1 MSDTPPDLPGLAGL
15 LRILAGIKRVE
26 RTGWVDRGVPLEKV
40 ESVADHS
47 LLTALTAWIA
57 AAGDDTLDRDRVLK
71 LALVHDLAEALI
83 GDAPP
88 YDPEDVPDRVDVE
101 AVRAFFSVRHL
112 RSPANAAAKRA
123 AERDAADR
131 LLALMPAAVAPE
143 FRGLWEEYDAQATPE
158 ARFVK
163 QVDRLEAYLQARDYA
178 RDHPDLPLWGFTDI
192 AQREIDHP
200 ALVAIRDAVRDASP
214 SGDS

>member
-1 MSDTPPDLPGLAGL
+1 MNDTPPDLPGL
-15 LRILAGIKRVE
+15 LRIFADLKRVR
-26 RTGWVDRGVPLEKV
+26 RTGWMDRGVPPDEV

-88 YDPEDVPDRVDVE
+88 YDPEDVPDRADVE

-112 RSPANAAAKRA
+112 RSPDNAAAKRA
-123 AERDAADR
+123 AELDAVDR
-131 LLALMPAAVAPE
+131 LLALMPEAIAPE
-143 FRGLWEEYDAQATPE
+143 FHGLWKEYDAQATPE
-158 ARFVK
+158 AQFVK
-163 QVDRLEAYLQARDYA
+163 QVDRLEAYLQARGYA
-178 RDHPDLPLWGFTDI
+178 KDHPDLPLWGFTDM
-192 AQREIDHP
+192 AEREIDHSV
-200 ALVAIRDAVRDASP
+200 LVAIRDSAHDDSVP
-214 SGDS
+214 SKT